1 MLTGA
6 TLSLLDDKEDGTVLA
21 AWYSALSSDNT
32 LSQRHFKEIE
42 LFYTNFS
49 HVTDNTWRTGSTF
62 TAFDNSYY

>member
-21 AWYSALSSDNT
+21 ACYSALSSDNT
-32 LSQRHFKEIE
+32 LSQRYFKEIE

-49 HVTDNTWRTGSTF
+49 HVTDDT
-62 TAFDNSYY
+62 